1 MQLNPRQTASQAA
14 KRIVRR
20 RRSARMTIQSCR
32 LHVQLGPARPRCEAR
47 SLLGVVRAARSAS
60 LRAASSSVWASAAA
74 TSFASRASSP
84 GGSGKRSAR
93 RGISSRIWACGAA
106 SRDGIWR
113 AGGGDR
119 PWAV

>member
-32 LHVQLGPARPRCEAR
+32 LHVQAGPARPRCEAR

-60 LRAASSSVWASAAA
+60 LRVCL
-74 TSFASRASSP
+74 
-84 GGSGKRSAR
+84 GGEDLVRLTRVVAR
-93 RGISSRIWACGAA
+93 RERQAQREARHLVPHPGLGEASQAA
-106 SRDGIWR
+106 EEEQELRR
-113 AGGGDR
+113 R
-119 PWAV
+119 